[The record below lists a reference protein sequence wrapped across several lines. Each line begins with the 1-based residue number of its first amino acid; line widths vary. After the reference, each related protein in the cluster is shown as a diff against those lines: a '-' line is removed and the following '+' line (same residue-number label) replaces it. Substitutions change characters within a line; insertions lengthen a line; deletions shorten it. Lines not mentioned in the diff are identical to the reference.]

1 MEEKKGIT
9 ELAYTLGRSEEPG
22 GRMSEVDI
30 RRIIDRIR
38 GADDEMLTK
47 LAFEIGKKED
57 PNQRMSDRDILN
69 IINRIKNL
77 VGDKPSVV
85 GRVERQTGGITE
97 TRQLPPEFIEAA
109 QKTFLAD
116 LTRQAGIPSITTATT
131 QQPGETAEQFAARQA
146 QAQQF
151 QITKAGMADLAPQVA
166 AQDALQTAAV
176 TQATDPTK
184 GLGAF
189 EPFLTKAGTAA
200 DAATALTGPMTTQ
213 QTTDY
218 MSPYQTAVIDAT
230 LDEFDRQAQTR
241 RNQLAAQTLGI
252 PGAFGGGREGV
263 QRAEFDAAS
272 DRNRAAI
279 QSNLLQQGF
288 QQAQAARQQDL
299 ANQIGLANVQSGLG
313 ARAQDFSRAQIAGLG
328 TLGAQQQAQQQ
339 AVLDAAR
346 QTAQMA
352 VDDPRRRLSMLGA
365 GITQLTPGAGAVT
378 LAPEPVA
385 AAQASPLQTA
395 LGLGL
400 VGADIYG
407 RIFGGR
413 NR

>member
-1 MEEKKGIT
+1 MATTVQRVLPAEYLEALGKTFADRLTT
-9 ELAYTLGRSEEPG
+9 EVGQPVVAPG
-22 GRMSEVDI
+22 
-30 RRIIDRIR
+30 
-38 GADDEMLTK
+38 
-47 LAFEIGKKED
+47 
-57 PNQRMSDRDILN
+57 
-69 IINRIKNL
+69 
-77 VGDKPSVV
+77 
-85 GRVERQTGGITE
+85 TGGIT
-97 TRQLPPEFIEAA
+97 QL
-109 QKTFLAD
+109 T
-116 LTRQAGIPSITTATT
+116 
-131 QQPGETAEQFAARQA
+131 GETPEQFAQRQA

-151 QITKAGMADLAPQVA
+151 DITKQSLAGLAPQVA

-299 ANQIGLANVQSGLG
+299 ANQIGLANLQSGLG
-313 ARAQDFSRAQIAGLG
+313 ARAQDLARTQIAGLG
-328 TLGAQQQAQQQ
+328 TLGATQQAQTQ
-339 AVLDAAR
+339 AVLDAQRIANQLASQER
-346 QTAQMA
+346 F
-352 VDDPRRRLSMLGA
+352 DRLSQLGSGVIGLMGGSPA
-365 GITQLTPGAGAVT
+365 RTQIAQTP
-378 LAPEPVA
+378 
-385 AAQASPLQTA
+385 QASPLASA
-395 LGLGL
+395 LGIGSTLAG
-400 VGADIYG
+400 IYG
-407 RIFGGR
+407 ALT
-413 NR
+413 

>member
-1 MEEKKGIT
+1 ME
-9 ELAYTLGRSEEPG
+9 
-22 GRMSEVDI
+22 D
-30 RRIIDRIR
+30 
-38 GADDEMLTK
+38 K
-47 LAFEIGKKED
+47 LNK
-57 PNQRMSDRDILN
+57 
-69 IINRIKNL
+69 
-77 VGDKPSVV
+77 
-85 GRVERQTGGITE
+85 RVEYQTGGITE

-299 ANQIGLANVQSGLG
+299 ANQIGLANLQSGLG

-378 LAPEPVA
+378 LAPETA